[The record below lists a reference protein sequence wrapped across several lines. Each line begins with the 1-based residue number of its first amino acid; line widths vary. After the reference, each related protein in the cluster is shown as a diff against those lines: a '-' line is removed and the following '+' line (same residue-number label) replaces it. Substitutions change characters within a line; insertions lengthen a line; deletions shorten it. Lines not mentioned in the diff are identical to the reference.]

1 MRWIAE
7 GITELDDLEPWI
19 FWIVMEFRVAG
30 SWKLPARVTG
40 SSDRGLFGISF

>member
-19 FWIVMEFRVAG
+19 FWIVIGILRGRFMET
-30 SWKLPARVTG
+30 S
-40 SSDRGLFGISF
+40 SQSDR